1 MTETKTPDFQGIE
14 KLTEANSTVRAN
26 ELLAEGWVLLGMY
39 DRRDGNDEYVLYVLG
54 FPSEPAAGFFG

>member
-1 MTETKTPDFQGIE
+1 SDDSDPRLPGIE

-54 FPSEPAAGFFG
+54 FPGEPAAGFFG

>member
-39 DRRDGNDEYVLYVLG
+39 DRRDGNDEYVL
-54 FPSEPAAGFFG
+54 